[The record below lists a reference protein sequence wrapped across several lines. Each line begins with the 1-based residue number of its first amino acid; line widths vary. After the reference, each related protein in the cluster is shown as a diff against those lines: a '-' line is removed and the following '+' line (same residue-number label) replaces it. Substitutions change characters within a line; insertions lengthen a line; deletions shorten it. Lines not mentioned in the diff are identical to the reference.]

1 MQTTDNTLIGNIG
14 CFCVIVAQE
23 EVAIMKI
30 HEIGRLSAVRTYQ
43 TQQDA
48 RAGGKG
54 AVKRRDEVQISAEA
68 QQLLWDSRLTG
79 AERAEKIDRLKQSVS
94 TGTYYVDAGKIADK
108 LWPYL
113 Q

>member
-1 MQTTDNTLIGNIG
+1 
-14 CFCVIVAQE
+14 
-23 EVAIMKI
+23 MKI
-30 HEIGRLSAVRTYQ
+30 NEVGRLSAVRTYQ
-43 TQQDA
+43 AQQEA

-54 AVKRRDEVQISAEA
+54 AVKRRDEVRISAEA
-68 QQLLWDSRLTG
+68 QQLLSDSRLFG
-79 AERAEKIDRLKQSVS
+79 AERAEKIGRLKQSVS